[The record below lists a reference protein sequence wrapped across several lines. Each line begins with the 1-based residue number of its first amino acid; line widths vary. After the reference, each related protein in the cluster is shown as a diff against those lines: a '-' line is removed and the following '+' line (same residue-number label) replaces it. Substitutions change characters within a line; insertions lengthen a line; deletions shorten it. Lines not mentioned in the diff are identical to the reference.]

1 MSTLPDFGAVGTSI
15 KQRLDSL
22 EAFQTQTGTNFQ
34 TVNSEITE
42 TQQSIET
49 LSTTTTQTFQ
59 QKEQQLLEAFNEFI
73 DAE

>member
-22 EAFQTQTGTNFQ
+22 ETFQTQTGRNFQ

>member
-15 KQRLDSL
+15 KQRLDNL
-22 EAFQTQTGTNFQ
+22 ETFKTQTESNFQ
-34 TVNSEITE
+34 TVNQEITD
-42 TQQSIET
+42 TNQSISS
-49 LSTTTTQTFQ
+49 LSTSTAQTFQ